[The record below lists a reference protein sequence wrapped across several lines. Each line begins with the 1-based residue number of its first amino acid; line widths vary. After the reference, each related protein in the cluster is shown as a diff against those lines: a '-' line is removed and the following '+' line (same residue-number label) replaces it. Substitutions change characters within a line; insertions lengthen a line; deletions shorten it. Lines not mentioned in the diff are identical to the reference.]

1 MERAIIS
8 LIEKRGPLTGS
19 EIRDSIPG
27 RDLDLWKTC
36 RLSKHLET
44 RIVGRRYLRLDRRVD
59 GYARLSPSMLRE
71 FLTYSVVGLSGS
83 EEAIARR
90 GRDVMAHIER
100 ISQGKLELA
109 RSTISGLRE
118 RFGCDLPSDD
128 DTCFVVAG
136 DIVYNMAHDMPRP
149 ERSTGKLVSGSDIDL
164 IVVLRDGVP
173 DDAMQ
178 RLDECIYK
186 EKHRLLVTPSLKEEL
201 DYIVKKVERVREQM
215 AFDTFRHMVACKI
228 LREGILTFGSE
239 EIYRTVKSMLDE
251 RGVNE
256 ALARLENE
264 AATFRRHAEEYLL
277 HGRGE
282 AMKDTEKYLFFPV
295 EESEEFE

>member
-1 MERAIIS
+1 VERTIIS

-19 EIRDSIPG
+19 EIRDSVPG

-36 RLSKHLET
+36 SLSKHLET
-44 RIVGRRYLRLDRRVD
+44 RILGKRYLRLDRRVD
-59 GYARLSPSMLRE
+59 GYARLSPSILRE

-83 EEAIARR
+83 QEAIERR
-90 GRDVMAHIER
+90 GRDVMARIEQ
-100 ISQGKLELA
+100 ISRSKLELA
-109 RSTISGLRE
+109 RRTVSGLRE
-118 RFGCDLPSDD
+118 RFDCDLPRDD
-128 DTCFVVAG
+128 DTCFIVAG

-164 IVVLRDGVP
+164 IVILRDRVP

-186 EKHRLLVTPSLKEEL
+186 EKYRLLVTPSLKEEL
-201 DYIVKKVERVREQM
+201 DYIVKKVDRVREQM

-228 LREGILTFGSE
+228 LREGILAFGSDE
-239 EIYRTVKSMLDE
+239 LYHAVKGMLDDH
-251 RGVNE
+251 GISE
-256 ALARLENE
+256 ALARLEDE
-264 AATFRRHAEEYLL
+264 AAEFRKRAEDYLL
-277 HGRGE
+277 RGRDE
-282 AMKDTEKYLFFPV
+282 AMKDAEKYLFFPI